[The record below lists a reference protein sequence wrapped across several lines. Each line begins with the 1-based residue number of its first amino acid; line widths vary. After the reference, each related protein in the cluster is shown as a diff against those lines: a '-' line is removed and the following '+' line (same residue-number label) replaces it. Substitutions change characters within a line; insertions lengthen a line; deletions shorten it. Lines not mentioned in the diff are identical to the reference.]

1 MRPIVFL
8 SLLLFVFSIF
18 AEEIDKKFPLDPQ
31 LKVLSEDVKNE
42 RYREMVTKK
51 MLSTDLAAEWQRG
64 FTADNPDSFLEKNG
78 GREKV
83 LANPDL
89 KAAYDR
95 RLSIQ
100 NDFLD
105 LMREGYKRHKAVP
118 PFDKGAKAE
127 IAGTTI
133 KSSAIKKG
141 ATLSTSLVA
150 KGAEKHW
157 PRFRGPSGQGLT
169 GLNSLPTKW
178 NDKSENILWKIT
190 TPDLGNSSPIVWEDK
205 IFITSA
211 TSKGASRTV
220 HCFSSKDG
228 AKIWSTPIPE
238 SIPETSVLGKNGYA
252 SSPPVTDGE
261 RVIVFLGSSGLVCLD
276 FAGKIQWQ
284 YNNLNIKTTHG
295 TGSSPVIHGDLVLFF
310 HDQNQSDSIC
320 IALDKKTGK
329 EVWKQKRDKGMT
341 WCTPVVIKVG
351 DHDEVIFAG
360 SGTVRGYDPA
370 TGNELWKLQGPT
382 SEVVPT
388 IVVGTEL
395 AYSASGRNGP
405 TIAFRLGE
413 KGDITASSTV
423 WKSVRNGPHVPSP
436 ILVKDK
442 LFTFNDMGISTCLDA
457 TTGKLLWTERLPDQ
471 FTASPIEAGGFI
483 YVSGESGKTY
493 VLKVSDKFELV
504 ATNDLGSPIL
514 ASPAIVNGN
523 LLLRTR
529 DALYCIGTK

>member
-1 MRPIVFL
+1 
-8 SLLLFVFSIF
+8 
-18 AEEIDKKFPLDPQ
+18 
-31 LKVLSEDVKNE
+31 
-42 RYREMVTKK
+42 
-51 MLSTDLAAEWQRG
+51 
-64 FTADNPDSFLEKNG
+64 
-78 GREKV
+78 
-83 LANPDL
+83 
-89 KAAYDR
+89 
-95 RLSIQ
+95 
-100 NDFLD
+100 
-105 LMREGYKRHKAVP
+105 
-118 PFDKGAKAE
+118 
-127 IAGTTI
+127 
-133 KSSAIKKG
+133 
-141 ATLSTSLVA
+141 
-150 KGAEKHW
+150 
-157 PRFRGPSGQGLT
+157 
-169 GLNSLPTKW
+169 
-178 NDKSENILWKIT
+178 
-190 TPDLGNSSPIVWEDK
+190 
-205 IFITSA
+205 
-211 TSKGASRTV
+211 V

-252 SSPPVTDGE
+252 SSTPVTDGE

-329 EVWKQKRDKGMT
+329 EIWKQKRDKGMT

-514 ASPAIVNGN
+514 ASPAIVDGN

-529 DALYCIGTK
+529 DALYCIGMK